1 MNKEQI
7 DEIIKDTLISYE
19 SKNIDLESGID
30 IIKMEILEERQK
42 AQSEIF
48 DEWLTYLDNLRD
60 YNHLIT
66 VENKI
71 HEKIMELRKRKD
83 TLYLNDKTLIRE
95 KLPVT
100 NVNMEELRKRKG
112 KC

>member
-42 AQSEIF
+42 AQSEIL
-48 DEWLTYLDNLRD
+48 DELIRKMAFKDKCAFCMHNLET
-60 YNHLIT
+60 I
-66 VENKI
+66 E
-71 HEKIMELRKRKD
+71 IMRKRKD

-100 NVNMEELRKRKG
+100 NVNMEELRKRKSEV
-112 KC
+112 KT